1 MTGVQTCAL
10 PISQFR
16 AWAPVYAAIQEHLAQ
31 DRPTREQM
39 MSIVETSA
47 MSHVLSNALNGGS
60 KLEDLVLALVFSV
73 SDHYQLW

>member
-1 MTGVQTCAL
+1 MHIWFT
-10 PISQFR
+10 QFR

-60 KLEDLVLALVFSV
+60 KLEDLVLAQVFSV

>member
-1 MTGVQTCAL
+1 
-10 PISQFR
+10 
-16 AWAPVYAAIQEHLAQ
+16 
-31 DRPTREQM
+31 M